1 MRARHLLIAAVV
13 AAAASLLAG
22 AGAPL
27 VAHAEDPQ
35 PGTITVSGTG
45 TVSAV
50 PDTATISFG
59 VVTQATTASQALSTN
74 TAAAERMVAAIKAAG
89 VDSKDLRTDVVSL
102 SPRYSER
109 GDEIVGYT
117 ASNTV
122 SATIRDLGRAGA
134 VIDAAVGAG
143 ANSVQGP
150 TLERGDVAALYR
162 DALKRAV
169 DDARTKGEALAAAG
183 GLTLGAVSS
192 MTEGS
197 QGPITF
203 ASAKDA
209 AGSAVPIE
217 PGTQDVTATV
227 TVVFRAS

>member
-35 PGTITVSGTG
+35 PGTITGSGTG

-50 PDTATISFG
+50 PDSATISFG
-59 VVTQATTASQALSTN
+59 VVTQAASASQALSAN
-74 TAAAERMVAAIKAAG
+74 TAAAEKMIAAIKAAG
-89 VDSKDLRTDVVSL
+89 VDAKDLRTDVVSL
-102 SPRYSER
+102 SPRYSEQ
-109 GDEIVGYT
+109 GDAIVGYT
-117 ASNTV
+117 ATNSV
-122 SATIRDLGRAGA
+122 SAKLRELGSAGA

-183 GLTLGAVSS
+183 GLTLGSVSS
-192 MTEGS
+192 MSEGS

-203 ASAKDA
+203 ASAAKDA
-209 AGSAVPIE
+209 AGVGVPIE
-217 PGTQDVTATV
+217 PGTQDVTASV
-227 TVVFRAS
+227 TV